1 MSRHLA
7 KLLEV
12 HLKAYVTDPQVTEIS
27 LNTDGRLWV
36 EKAGDNHMVDAG
48 QSIDAGTARNICQDL
63 AGDSALSE
71 KTPLAGSDFEAFDS
85 LWRTQVVLNPVVE
98 NGPVFTLRRNVVQNF
113 TLDQLCAGL
122 ERSDLD
128 EMFGEKENPA
138 DAAVMEAYRAHDVS
152 GFLHLAA
159 QAKWN
164 ILFSGG
170 TSSGKTTWLR
180 ATLANVAAAERILCI
195 EDVRDIHAS
204 QPNSLSM
211 KTSSKV
217 TSTDLLKAS
226 LRLRPDRVMLG
237 ELRGAEA
244 FDFLNAINSG
254 HSGGISTLHANSP
267 DGAIERLAM
276 MVMQADVSLQ
286 RQEIIEYCRS
296 MIDVVIQLHK
306 VGSKRKPTAIKIYRK
321 GLETT

>member
-1 MSRHLA
+1 MTRHLA
-7 KLLEV
+7 KLLQQ
-12 HLKAYVTDPQVTEIS
+12 HLCEYVTDARVTEIS

-36 EKAGDNHMVDAG
+36 EKAGDNDMIDTG
-48 QSIDAGTARNICQDL
+48 QCIDPVTARNICQDL
-63 AGDSALSE
+63 AGENAVSE

-98 NGPVFTLRRNVVQNF
+98 KAPAFTLRRNVVQNF
-113 TLDQLCAGL
+113 PLDDLCAGL
-122 ERSDLD
+122 QSSDLD
-128 EMFGEKENPA
+128 ELFSNKVNPA
-138 DAAVMEAYRAHDVS
+138 DAAVMRAYEDRDVAA
-152 GFLHLAA
+152 FLRLAT

-180 ATLANVAAAERILCI
+180 ATLANVNMQERILCI

-204 QPNSLSM
+204 QPNTLSM
-211 KTSSKV
+211 KTSANV
-217 TSTDLLKAS
+217 TSTDLLKAA

-237 ELRGAEA
+237 ELRGVEA

-254 HSGGISTLHANSP
+254 HSGGISTLHANTP

-276 MVMQADVSLQ
+276 MVMQADVALS
-286 RQEIIEYCRS
+286 RQEIIAYCQS

-306 VGSKRKPTAIKIYRK
+306 VGSTRKPTAIKIYRK
-321 GLETT
+321 GCQR

>member
-1 MSRHLA
+1 MTRHLA
-7 KLLEV
+7 KLLQD
-12 HLKAYVTDPQVTEIS
+12 HLEAYVTDARVTEIS

-36 EKAGDNHMVDAG
+36 EKAGDNYMVDTS
-48 QSIDAGTARNICQDL
+48 QCIDPVTARNICQDL
-63 AGDSALSE
+63 AGENAVSE

-98 NGPVFTLRRNVVQNF
+98 TGPAFTLRRNVVQNF
-113 TLDQLCAGL
+113 PLDDLCAGL
-122 ERSDLD
+122 QPSDLD
-128 EMFGEKENPA
+128 ELFSDKVNPA
-138 DAAVMEAYRAHDVS
+138 DAAVMRAYEDRDVAA
-152 GFLHLAA
+152 FLRLAT

-180 ATLANVAAAERILCI
+180 ATLANVNMQERILCI

-204 QPNSLSM
+204 QPNTLSM
-211 KTSSKV
+211 KTSAQV
-217 TSTDLLKAS
+217 TSTDLLKAA

-237 ELRGAEA
+237 ELRGVEA

-254 HSGGISTLHANSP
+254 HSGGISTLHANTP

-276 MVMQADVSLQ
+276 MVMQADVALS
-286 RQEIIEYCRS
+286 RQEIITYCQS

-306 VGSKRKPTAIKIYRK
+306 VGSTRKPTAIKIYRK
-321 GLETT
+321 GCQR

>member
-1 MSRHLA
+1 LSRHLA

-152 GFLHLAA
+152 GFLRLAT

-217 TSTDLLKAS
+217 TST
-226 LRLRPDRVMLG
+226 
-237 ELRGAEA
+237 
-244 FDFLNAINSG
+244 G

>member
-7 KLLEV
+7 KLLQD
-12 HLKAYVTDPQVTEIS
+12 HLEAYVTDARVTEIS

-36 EKAGDNHMVDAG
+36 EKAGDNYMIDAG
-48 QSIDAGTARNICQDL
+48 QSIDPVTARNICQDL
-63 AGDSALSE
+63 AGENAVSE

-98 NGPVFTLRRNVVQNF
+98 KGPAFTLRRNVVQNF
-113 TLDQLCAGL
+113 PLDDLCAGL
-122 ERSDLD
+122 EPSDLD
-128 EMFGEKENPA
+128 DIFSDKVNPA
-138 DAAVMEAYRAHDVS
+138 DAAVMAAFEARDVA
-152 GFLHLAA
+152 GFLRLATR
-159 QAKWN
+159 AKWN

-180 ATLANVAAAERILCI
+180 ATLSNIEMQERILCI

-204 QPNSLSM
+204 QPNTLSM
-211 KTSSKV
+211 KTSAHV

-254 HSGGISTLHANSP
+254 HSGGISTLHANTP

-286 RQEIIEYCRS
+286 RQEIITYCQS

-306 VGSKRKPTAIKIYRK
+306 VGSTRKPTEIKIYRK
-321 GLETT
+321 GLETS

>member
-7 KLLEV
+7 KLLKD
-12 HLKAYVTDPQVTEIS
+12 HLAEYVTDAQVTEIS

-36 EKAGDNHMVDAG
+36 EKAGDNFMLDAS
-48 QSIDAGTARNICQDL
+48 QTIDPMTARSICQDL
-63 AGDSALSE
+63 AGENALSE

-98 NGPVFTLRRNVVQNF
+98 KGPVFTLRRNVVQNF
-113 TLDQLCAGL
+113 TLDRLCAGL
-122 ERSDLD
+122 EPSDLD
-128 EMFGEKENPA
+128 DIFSDKVNPA
-138 DAAVMEAYRAHDVS
+138 DAAVMAAYHARDVPA
-152 GFLHLAA
+152 FLRLAT

-180 ATLANVAAAERILCI
+180 ATLANVDSQERILCI

-211 KTSSKV
+211 KTSASV

-254 HSGGISTLHANSP
+254 HSGGISTLHANNP

-276 MVMQADVSLQ
+276 MVMQADVSLG
-286 RQEIIEYCRS
+286 RQEIIDYCRS

-306 VGSKRKPTAIKIYRK
+306 VGSTRKPTAIKIYRN
-321 GLETT
+321 GCDTP